1 MLLEMLYP
9 NRCPAC
15 DELVEEAGFCPRC
28 RKTIRIASEPVCRC
42 CGKKLKDDRFEFCY
56 DCRIG
61 KHDFDEARSVYIYEG
76 GMKKSM
82 YRFKYSNRR
91 AYAKVYAAH
100 ALKAQELW
108 LERIRPEVIVPVP
121 MYKPKERTR
130 GYNQAES
137 FARALAERLGVEVRT
152 DLLVRRKETRA
163 MKTMS
168 REERRNNLLLAFQ
181 GRECGVNLKRVLIV
195 DDIYTTGATAD
206 ACSFALKAVGAK
218 SVYVMCVCVG
228 RGD

>member
-1 MLLEMLYP
+1 
-9 NRCPAC
+9 
-15 DELVEEAGFCPRC
+15 
-28 RKTIRIASEPVCRC
+28 
-42 CGKKLKDDRFEFCY
+42 
-56 DCRIG
+56 
-61 KHDFDEARSVYIYEG
+61 
-76 GMKKSM
+76 
-82 YRFKYSNRR
+82 
-91 AYAKVYAAH
+91 
-100 ALKAQELW
+100 
-108 LERIRPEVIVPVP
+108 
-121 MYKPKERTR
+121 
-130 GYNQAES
+130 
-137 FARALAERLGVEVRT
+137 
-152 DLLVRRKETRA
+152 